1 MIYSE
6 KKWEKVEKTRKNS
19 KKPEKTRKN
28 KKKKHEKSDLN
39 GSPRADIGVRI
50 CGEMV
55 ETTKKG
61 FFRVYLMKKVGKSEK
76 F

>member
-1 MIYSE
+1 M
-6 KKWEKVEKTRKNS
+6 KKVRKSGKNTKKLEKTG
-19 KKPEKTRKN
+19 KKH
-28 KKKKHEKSDLN
+28 KKHEKSDLN